1 LELNTYDVYISRT
14 EKIKVRVEA
23 DDEMFAIF
31 LADEYV
37 TFPEDPDK
45 IIWDMD
51 YNYDFKP
58 VMIKE

>member
-1 LELNTYDVYISRT
+1 MNHYNVTISRIET
-14 EKIKVRVEA
+14 ITVKVEA

-37 TFPEDPDK
+37 TFPEDPDSVV
-45 IIWDMD
+45 WDMD

-58 VMIKE
+58 VLIEG

>member
-1 LELNTYDVYISRT
+1 MELNTYDVYISRT

-51 YNYDFKP
+51 YNDDFKP

>member
-1 LELNTYDVYISRT
+1 MNTYDVYISRT

-37 TFPEDPDK
+37 TFPEDPDMVV
-45 IIWDMD
+45 WDMD

>member
-1 LELNTYDVYISRT
+1 MNTYDVYISRT

-51 YNYDFKP
+51 YNDDFKP